1 MVITLD
7 GWIPDLRVA
16 GVGDFPHNML
26 REIFQQPETLRETI
40 RNGREKAREIL
51 ESLSAIRRIYFVGS
65 GTSYHAGLLGQ
76 LLISKFTR
84 VPATAIP
91 SSEFDYWTPSAFE
104 DGTIVAAISQ
114 SGESIDTLRAA
125 EAGKRKGALLLA
137 VTNNPGSSLVQISDH
152 SLIAEA
158 GEEKAVTATKSYTAQ
173 LAILYLISLQ
183 VASLTGADSEL
194 LRGLELS
201 LHEVPSI
208 LESILE
214 AVNGEALKLAE
225 RFKAFKVFFLL
236 GSDLNYPTVLEGA
249 LKLKEAC
256 NVYAEG
262 FAAREFLHGPVQL
275 VNEATCIL
283 MVAPH
288 RWSRDLLRLSEELKS
303 YGAPIVAVSDTRDPS
318 VKGVSHW
325 LAPQVR
331 VPELVSP
338 IVYIVPLQLF
348 AYHSSVLRGLN
359 PDKPEKLSKVVRE

>member
-1 MVITLD
+1 M
-7 GWIPDLRVA
+7 RVA
-16 GVGDFPHNML
+16 GVGSFPHNML
-26 REIFQQPETLRETI
+26 REIFQQPDTLRETI
-40 RNGREKAREIL
+40 RNNRERVRAIL
-51 ESLSAIRRIYFVGS
+51 EGLSAIRRIYFVGS

-84 VPATAIP
+84 VPATAVP
-91 SSEFDYWTPSAFE
+91 SSEFDHWTPNAFD
-104 DGTIVAAISQ
+104 DGTIIAAISQ

-137 VTNNPGSSLVQISDH
+137 VTNNPGSSLARISDH
-152 SLIAEA
+152 GLIAEA

-173 LAILYLISLQ
+173 LAIIYLMSIRL
-183 VASLTGADSEL
+183 ASLTGAETEL
-194 LRGLELS
+194 LKGLERS
-201 LHEVPSI
+201 LNDAPSI
-208 LESILE
+208 LDSMLDT
-214 AVNGEALKLAE
+214 VNSEALELAE
-225 RFKAFKVFFLL
+225 RFRSFKVFFLL

-275 VNEATCIL
+275 VNEATAVF

-288 RWSRDLLRLSEELKS
+288 KWGQSLMRLSEELRN
-303 YGAPIVAVSDTRDPS
+303 YGAPIVAVSDMEDPS

-331 VPELVSP
+331 VEELLSP
-338 IVYIVPLQLF
+338 MIYVVPLQLF
-348 AYHSSVLRGLN
+348 AYHSSILRGLN

>member
-1 MVITLD
+1 M
-7 GWIPDLRVA
+7 GA
-16 GVGDFPHNML
+16 FPHNML
-26 REIFQQPETLRETI
+26 REIFQQPDTLRETI
-40 RNGREKAREIL
+40 RNNHDKAKAIL
-51 ESLSAIRRIYFVGS
+51 EGLSAIRRIYFVGS
-65 GTSYHAGLLGQ
+65 GTSYHASLLGQ
-76 LLISKFTR
+76 LLVSKFTR
-84 VPATAIP
+84 VPATAVP
-91 SSEFDYWTPSAFE
+91 SSEFDYWTPNAFE

-137 VTNNPGSSLVQISDH
+137 VTNNPGSSLVGISDH

-173 LAILYLISLQ
+173 LAIIYLISLQ
-183 VASLTGADSEL
+183 LASLTGADTEPL
-194 LRGLELS
+194 KDLERS
-201 LHEVPSI
+201 LYDIPSI
-208 LESILE
+208 LDGILD
-214 AVNGEALKLAE
+214 AVNSEALKLAE
-225 RFKAFKVFFLL
+225 RFRSFKVFFLL

-275 VNEATCIL
+275 VNEATGVF

-288 RWSRDLLRLSEELKS
+288 RWSQNLIRLSEELRN
-303 YGAPIVAVSDTRDPS
+303 YGAPVIAVSDMEDPS
-318 VKGVSHW
+318 LKGISYW

-331 VPELVSP
+331 VEELISP
-338 IVYIVPLQLF
+338 IIYIVPLQLF
-348 AYHSSVLRGLN
+348 AYHSSILRGLN

>member
-1 MVITLD
+1 M
-7 GWIPDLRVA
+7 RVT
-16 GVGDFPHNML
+16 GVEVFSHNML
-26 REIFQQPETLRETI
+26 REIFQQPETLRDTI
-40 RNGREKAREIL
+40 RSNHEKARAIL
-51 ESLSAIRRIYFVGS
+51 EDLSAIRRIYFVGS
-65 GTSYHAGLLGQ
+65 GTSYHTGLLGQ
-76 LLISKFTR
+76 LLVSKFTR
-84 VPATAIP
+84 VPVTAIP
-91 SSEFDYWTPSAFE
+91 SSEFEYWTPNAFE

-114 SGESIDTLRAA
+114 SGESVDTLKAA

-137 VTNNPGSSLVQISDH
+137 VTNNLESSLVRISDH

-173 LAILYLISLQ
+173 LAIIYLIGLQ
-183 VASLTGADSEL
+183 IASLTGANSEL

-208 LESILE
+208 LEGMLDT
-214 AVNGEALKLAE
+214 VNGEALELAE
-225 RFKAFKVFFLL
+225 KFKAFRVFFLL

-262 FAAREFLHGPVQL
+262 FAAREFLHGPIQL
-275 VNEATCIL
+275 VNEATGIF
-283 MVAPH
+283 MIAPH
-288 RWSRDLLRLSEELKS
+288 KWSQNLVRLSEELKS
-303 YGAPIVAVSDTRDPS
+303 YGAPIIAVSDMRDPS
-318 VKGVSHW
+318 LKGVSRW
-325 LAPQVR
+325 LSPEIR

-348 AYHSSVLRGLN
+348 AYHSSILRGLN